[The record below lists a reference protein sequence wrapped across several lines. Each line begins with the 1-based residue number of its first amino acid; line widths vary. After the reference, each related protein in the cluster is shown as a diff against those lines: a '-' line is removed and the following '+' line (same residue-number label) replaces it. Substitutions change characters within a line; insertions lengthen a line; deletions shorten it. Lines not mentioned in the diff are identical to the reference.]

1 MFIRGN
7 AYLRVAGVPKR
18 WGPLVWGNNV
28 YDVMTSPGVIKTV
41 PAKRLDEALGLD
53 PGAAQNDVQHC
64 RQTAQRL
71 YREGRHED
79 WVEYS
84 TTIVVPGD
92 SLTEY

>member
-1 MFIRGN
+1 MFIKGN
-7 AYLRVAGVPKR
+7 AYLRVVRVPKR
-18 WGPLVWGNNV
+18 WGLLVWGNNV
-28 YDVMTSPGVIKTV
+28 YNVMTSPGVVKTV

-53 PGAAQNDVQHC
+53 PGAAQNDVQEC
-64 RQTAQRL
+64 RRTAQRL
-71 YREGRHED
+71 FREGRHED